1 MTSNQFNWIRN
12 VSGIFVTKLVGLM
25 YICIFFMDLM
35 LAIGFSGSFFGLIF
49 IFLIVSIVFILLVI
63 SRQPQNRYAL
73 AFLTPGLPFIPTI
86 AITVNVYLIFK
97 LSILTLVRFTL
108 WMSLGLIMYFYYG
121 ITNSSLENPTEE
133 FQLTVDKSYLS
144 AHKVNFQSL

>member
-1 MTSNQFNWIRN
+1 M
-12 VSGIFVTKLVGLM
+12 FVTKLVGLM
-25 YICIFFMDLM
+25 YICIFSLDLL

-49 IFLIVSIVFILLVI
+49 TFLILSIIFILLVI

-86 AITVNVYLIFK
+86 AITVNIYLIFK

-108 WMSLGLIMYFYYG
+108 WMTLGLIMYFYYG
-121 ITNSSLENPTEE
+121 ITNSLLENPTEE
-133 FQLTVDKSYLS
+133 IELRVDQTFLKSPQ
-144 AHKVNFQSL
+144 KVNPLITHFLINH